1 MIISVHPIPETDP
14 NIQFQVIYLCTK
26 MDPIDLLSTSYIND
40 FISDDEG
47 VDGGIDD
54 PFLLSYIYAN

>member
-1 MIISVHPIPETDP
+1 MIISVHPIEERDS

-26 MDPIDLLSTSYIND
+26 RDPVDLLNTSYIND

-47 VDGGIDD
+47 VVGGIDD
-54 PFLLSYIYAN
+54 PFLLSFIYTN